1 MQMRHRPEPGHV
13 DMQGMTD
20 EMAGIY
26 EAVATLEY
34 SGSEPS
40 RSALAA
46 ATGLPDRVLDQ
57 DLTDMSSLGLLVA
70 EDRSGEVVY
79 RPARRGW
86 STQPGQAE
94 GKKLS

>member
-1 MQMRHRPEPGHV
+1 MSRRPNGRDV
-13 DMQGMTD
+13 DMQGVTD

-40 RSALAA
+40 RTALAA
-46 ATGLPDRVLDQ
+46 ATGLPDRVLDRN
-57 DLTDMSSLGLLVA
+57 LADMSGLGLLVR
-70 EDRSGEVVY
+70 EDRSGEMVY

-94 GKKLS
+94 GKRLS